1 MKEEERPRNQIGVDM
16 AQDKHNKIAQSS
28 IKQSVRTRNI
38 AQGPHKARAKCM
50 SHQDKAV
57 ATS

>member
-28 IKQSVRTRNI
+28 IKQSFRRRNI
-38 AQGPHKARAKCM
+38 AQGPHKARITLSREAHVP
-50 SHQDKAV
+50 SG
-57 ATS
+57 